1 MLIQGAFSLGGSSG
15 GGGMEGSELVSQV
28 EAVFAR
34 LDPEGERGERE
45 GKEGGREGERERR
58 EGGRG
63 GELFTLMMER
73 LLNWGGGG
81 GVHNCR

>member
-1 MLIQGAFSLGGSSG
+1 
-15 GGGMEGSELVSQV
+15 MEGSELVSQV

-34 LDPEGERGERE
+34 LDPEGGRERGERGRE
-45 GKEGGREGERERR
+45 RREGGREGERERK

-81 GVHNCR
+81 GGGGCTQLPVM